1 MLAEAGKSAR
11 TAGITNVTWVQGNS
25 ADLPG
30 DFGRFLLV
38 TMGRSFHWMDRE
50 QVLTALDAIV
60 DYDGAVVL
68 ANDSCPVRPSS
79 PWQQAVEDIQYR
91 FLPADSVPPTPL
103 PGRMNSPADHQPH
116 EQILARSAFRH
127 VDRRV
132 YEFERP
138 WAVDQVIGYLY
149 STSLPLRRLLG
160 DRLPVFE
167 QEITDTLNMFRQRW
181 HVRRADSV
189 DEASQWIRAWQ
200 SGWADESQLNWALVD
215 RASDLL
221 LGRMSLKAVDLHDGS
236 GGLAYWV
243 VPASRGRALLG
254 SRNRAVPVGIQRSGF
269 SSGRAGSF
277 HC

>member
-1 MLAEAGKSAR
+1 MDPEPDMLTEAGKSAR
-11 TAGITNVTWVQGNS
+11 AAGITNVTWVQGNS

-149 STSLPLRRLLG
+149 STSLPLRRLLA
-160 DRLPVFE
+160 
-167 QEITDTLNMFRQRW
+167 T
-181 HVRRADSV
+181 
-189 DEASQWIRAWQ
+189 
-200 SGWADESQLNWALVD
+200 
-215 RASDLL
+215 
-221 LGRMSLKAVDLHDGS
+221 
-236 GGLAYWV
+236 
-243 VPASRGRALLG
+243 G
-254 SRNRAVPVGIQRSGF
+254 SRCSNRKSPT
-269 SSGRAGSF
+269 
-277 HC
+277 H